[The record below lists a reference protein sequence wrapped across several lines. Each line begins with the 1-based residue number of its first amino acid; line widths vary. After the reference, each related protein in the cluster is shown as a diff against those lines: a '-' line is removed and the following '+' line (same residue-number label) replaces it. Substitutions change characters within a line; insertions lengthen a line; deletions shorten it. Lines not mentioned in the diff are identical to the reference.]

1 MAELPEL
8 EILRRDADKELS
20 GRKVKTVEVAVP
32 AVVKRNTNKKIFAS
46 KLEGQKLE
54 GVSRVGETLVVK
66 LDSGDALCIVLGDKG
81 RLIRSQTKDVAP
93 KGLVATL
100 IFTQHGGV
108 RVVDPSKQAELFVI
122 PQDEVA
128 ETAGQSGF
136 DLADA
141 PISWTTFGERLI
153 RRQGKLKSILMD
165 PSFLVGVGTM
175 YSDEILFEAGL
186 RFDRT
191 PQSLSTQEI
200 RRLYRATIEIIH
212 EAIKHGGSTV
222 GPDGWT
228 DLTGKSGGYSP
239 MLAVYGRD
247 GQMSPRARGPVVKAR
262 FGNGTTYY
270 CEQSQM

>member
-20 GRKVKTVEVAVP
+20 GKKVKTVEVNVP
-32 AVVKRNTNKKIFAS
+32 AAVKRNTNKKVFSS
-46 KLEGQKLE
+46 KVEGHKIE
-54 GVSRVGETLVVK
+54 GVSRVGTTLVAK
-66 LDSGDALCIVLGDKG
+66 LDSGEALCIVLGDNG
-81 RLIRSQTKDVAP
+81 RLLRTQTKDEVP
-93 KGLVATL
+93 KGVVASFT
-100 IFTQHGGV
+100 FTQHGGF

-128 ETAGQSGF
+128 ETVGLEGF

-141 PISWTTFGERLI
+141 PISWTTFGERLL
-153 RRQGKLKSILMD
+153 RRQGKLKAILMD
-165 PSFLVGVGTM
+165 PSFLVGVGWM

-186 RFDRT
+186 RYDRT

-212 EAIKHGGSTV
+212 EAMKHGGSTV

-228 DLTGKSGGYSP
+228 DLFGKAGGYTP

-247 GQMSPRARGPVVKAR
+247 GQMSPRARGEVVKAR